1 VHTQTSKREKM
12 EQTLVEGV
20 IEEIIYKNEANGYT
34 VCEISSGS
42 KFITAVGYMPFI
54 NEGETI
60 KANGRWERHPDYG
73 DQFRVEMYEKIL
85 PHTADAIEKYLA
97 SGIIRGVGPV
107 TARKIVERFGAS
119 ALDVISNEPGRLAE
133 IRGISFA
140 KAMDIGRVLNEQKG
154 LQEVVMFLQEYGVSP
169 SVCIKIYRAY
179 GDKSVAMI
187 RENPYRLCEDV
198 FGIGFRTADRI
209 AMKLGV
215 DPASLFRIK
224 SGIRY
229 ILAHA
234 ASNGHTYLP
243 ETMLRQYTAQLLGIP
258 DDGIEDA
265 LVSLMFDRAI
275 YTEKTEEGCNVYL
288 AAFHTAETGVC
299 KRLLALSRTS
309 HAGDLEDLEEKIRE
323 FEQNEGIQLD
333 PRQREAVREAMMNGV
348 MVITGGPGTGKTTII
363 KCILGL
369 LAHYGCRAAL
379 AAPTGRAAKR
389 MTEATGHEAKTIH
402 RLLEIGYT
410 DDESEPVFQRNE
422 ANPLEADAVII
433 DETSMVDIM
442 LMYHLLKAVPS
453 GSRLILVGDADQ
465 LPSVGPGSV
474 LHDIISCSGIRTV
487 RFTEIFRQAE
497 ESLIIVNAHRINRG
511 EAPILNA
518 KDKDFF
524 FLPRSGQ
531 ESILRTV
538 IDLCARRL
546 PDTYGLDPMKDIQV
560 LSPTKKGPAGV
571 ANLNVELQKALNPQD
586 GKKAEKVTRG
596 HILREGDR
604 VMQVRNNYSLR
615 WEKPGNAGIDGT
627 GVFNGD
633 MGTVVQIDDEEMK
646 VSVQFD
652 DDRLVVYDY
661 SILDELE
668 PAFAVTVHKSQGSEF
683 PVVVMPIFP
692 GPEVLMTRNLLYTAV
707 TRAKEMVVL
716 VGDEDVLLRMVG
728 NKRETLRYSGLAD
741 KLKNFAAYA
750 DII

>member
-1 VHTQTSKREKM
+1 MHIQVSMHGKM
-12 EQTLVEGV
+12 DLTLVEGV

-34 VCEISSGS
+34 VCEIASGR
-42 KFITAVGYMPFI
+42 KIITAVGYMPFV

-60 KANGRWERHPDYG
+60 KANGRWEKHPDYG
-73 DQFRVEMYEKIL
+73 DQFRVEMYEKVL

-97 SGIIRGVGPV
+97 SGIIKGVGPV
-107 TARKIVERFGAS
+107 TAKKIVERFGAS

-133 IRGISFA
+133 IRGISLA
-140 KAMDIGRVLNEQKG
+140 KAIDIGRALNEQKG
-154 LQEVVMFLQEYGVSP
+154 LQEVVMFLQEHGVSP
-169 SVCIKIYRAY
+169 SVCIKIFRAY

-198 FGIGFRTADRI
+198 FGIGFKTADRI

-215 DPASLFRIK
+215 DPASLFRIR

-229 ILAHA
+229 ILGHA

-243 ETMLRQYTAQLLGIP
+243 ETVLKQYTAQLLGIQ
-258 DDGIEDA
+258 DAGIDDA
-265 LVSLMFDRAI
+265 LVSLLFDRAV
-275 YTEKTEEGCNVYL
+275 YTEKTEDGSNVYL
-288 AAFHTAETGVC
+288 AAFHTAEVGVC
-299 KRLLALSRTS
+299 KRLMALSRTS
-309 HAGDLEDLEEKIRE
+309 HAGNPEDLEEKIGL
-323 FEQNEGIQLD
+323 FEQREGILLD
-333 PRQREAVREAMMNGV
+333 PKQREAVREAMLNGV

-363 KCILGL
+363 KCILSL
-369 LAHYGCRAAL
+369 MAHYGHRAAL

-389 MTEATGHEAKTIH
+389 MSEATGYEAKTIH

-410 DDESEPVFQRNE
+410 DDESEPAFQRNE

-433 DETSMVDIM
+433 DEMSMVDIV
-442 LMYHLLKAVPS
+442 LMYHLLKAIPP
-453 GSRLILVGDADQ
+453 GARLILVGDADQ

-474 LHDIISCSGIRTV
+474 LHDIISCNGIRTV
-487 RFTEIFRQAE
+487 RLTEIFRQAE

-524 FLPRSGQ
+524 FLSRSGQ

-546 PDTYGLDPMKDIQV
+546 PETYGLDPLRDIQV
-560 LSPTKKGPAGV
+560 ISPTKKGPAGV
-571 ANLNVELQKALNPQD
+571 VSLNMELQKALNPQD
-586 GKKAEKVTRG
+586 GKKAEKVSRG
-596 HILREGDR
+596 YTLREGDR
-604 VMQVRNNYSLR
+604 VMQIRNNYSLR

-633 MGTVVQIDDEEMK
+633 MGMVVGIDDEEMK
-646 VSVQFD
+646 VSVLFD

-707 TRAKEMVVL
+707 TRAREMVIL

-741 KLKNFAAYA
+741 KLKAFSEYA

>member
-1 VHTQTSKREKM
+1 MHIQVSMHGKM
-12 EQTLVEGV
+12 DLTLVEGV

-34 VCEISSGS
+34 VCEIASGR
-42 KFITAVGYMPFI
+42 KIITAVGYMPFV

-60 KANGRWERHPDYG
+60 KANGRWEKHPDYG
-73 DQFRVEMYEKIL
+73 DQFRVEMYEKVL

-97 SGIIRGVGPV
+97 SGIIKGVGPV
-107 TARKIVERFGAS
+107 TAKKIVERFGAS

-133 IRGISFA
+133 IRGISLA
-140 KAMDIGRVLNEQKG
+140 KAIDIGRALNEQKG
-154 LQEVVMFLQEYGVSP
+154 LQEVVMFLQEHGVSP
-169 SVCIKIYRAY
+169 SVCIRIFRAY

-198 FGIGFRTADRI
+198 FGIGFKTADRI

-215 DPASLFRIK
+215 DPASLFRIR

-229 ILAHA
+229 ILGHA

-243 ETMLRQYTAQLLGIP
+243 ETVLKQYTAQLLGIQ
-258 DDGIEDA
+258 DAGIDDA
-265 LVSLMFDRAI
+265 LVSLLFDRAV
-275 YTEKTEEGCNVYL
+275 YTEKTEDGSNVYL
-288 AAFHTAETGVC
+288 AAFHTAEVGVC
-299 KRLLALSRTS
+299 KRLMALSRTS
-309 HAGDLEDLEEKIRE
+309 HAGNPEDLEEKIGL
-323 FEQNEGIQLD
+323 FEQREGILLD
-333 PRQREAVREAMMNGV
+333 PKQREAVREAMLNGV

-363 KCILGL
+363 KCILSL
-369 LAHYGCRAAL
+369 MAHYGHRAAL

-389 MTEATGHEAKTIH
+389 MSEATGYEAKTIH

-410 DDESEPVFQRNE
+410 DDESEPAFQRNE

-433 DETSMVDIM
+433 DEMSMVDIV
-442 LMYHLLKAVPS
+442 LMYHLLKAIPP
-453 GSRLILVGDADQ
+453 GARLILVGDADQ

-474 LHDIISCSGIRTV
+474 LHDIISCNGIRTV
-487 RFTEIFRQAE
+487 RLTEIFRQAE

-524 FLPRSGQ
+524 FLSRSGQ

-546 PDTYGLDPMKDIQV
+546 PETYGLDPLRDIQV

-571 ANLNVELQKALNPQD
+571 VNLNMELQKALNPQD
-586 GKKAEKVTRG
+586 GKKAEKVSRG
-596 HILREGDR
+596 YTLREGDR
-604 VMQVRNNYSLR
+604 VMQIRNNYSLR

-633 MGTVVQIDDEEMK
+633 MGMVVGIDDEEMK
-646 VSVQFD
+646 VSVLFD

-707 TRAKEMVVL
+707 TRAREMVIL

-741 KLKNFAAYA
+741 KLKAFSEYA